1 MENKKLTKREK
12 FAMVMEYVT
21 DNEML
26 TEFLQNEINLLTKKA
41 SSSTKSKTQVENE
54 GIKDVIL
61 NALIEIGESI
71 TITDLQKTNEE
82 LGKLSNQKISA
93 LMTQLKN
100 EGKVE
105 RIQDKKKSYFKA
117 NV

>member
-1 MENKKLTKREK
+1 MENKKLTKKEK

-41 SSSTKSKTQVENE
+41 SSSSKSKTQVENE
-54 GIKDVIL
+54 GIKEIIL
-61 NALIEIGESI
+61 NTLIEIGEGI
-71 TITDLQKTNEE
+71 TITDLQKVNEE

-105 RIQDKKKSYFKA
+105 RIQDKKKSFFKA
-117 NV
+117 SV

>member
-54 GIKDVIL
+54 GIKEVIL
-61 NALIEIGESI
+61 NALVEIGESI

-117 NV
+117 SV

>member
-21 DNEML
+21 DNKML

>member
-41 SSSTKSKTQVENE
+41 SSSKKTKDQVENE

-61 NALIEIGESI
+61 NALIEIGEGI
-71 TITDLQKTNEE
+71 TITDLQKANEE